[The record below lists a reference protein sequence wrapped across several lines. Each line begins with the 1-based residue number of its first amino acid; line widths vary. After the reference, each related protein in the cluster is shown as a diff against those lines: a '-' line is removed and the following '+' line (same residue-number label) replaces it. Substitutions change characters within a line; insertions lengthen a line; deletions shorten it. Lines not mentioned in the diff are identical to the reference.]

1 MRKLAQELGV
11 EAMTLYYHV
20 QNKDDILA
28 GIVDIVVHEFELPS
42 SEGDWKAAITH
53 DGDLGQRSLMRH
65 PWAANLLSGVQ
76 VSQSRLRYM
85 DAILGHPGGGLLGRS
100 DRPRLS
106 RARQLHHGLRCGSS
120 AWTSGPGMTSPRW
133 RLNS

>member
-42 SEGDWKAAITH
+42 SEGDWKAAIRA
-53 DGDLGQRSLMRH
+53 DGDLGQR
-65 PWAANLLSGVQ
+65 P
-76 VSQSRLRYM
+76 
-85 DAILGHPGGGLLGRS
+85 
-100 DRPRLS
+100 
-106 RARQLHHGLRCGSS
+106 
-120 AWTSGPGMTSPRW
+120 
-133 RLNS
+133 